1 MPTTKKAA
9 PKPPAPRAKPAPAPS
24 PEDLRA
30 ARRDAL
36 LARKQALVNGREAA
50 AALLNALQ
58 TEDDNAARHALAAAA
73 KAVGTL

>member
-1 MPTTKKAA
+1 MPTKKA
-9 PKPPAPRAKPAPAPS
+9 KPAPS
-24 PEDLRA
+24 PEALRA

-36 LARKQALVNGREAA
+36 LARKQALVNGRDAA

-58 TEDDNAARHALAAAA
+58 VGDDNAARHALAAAA